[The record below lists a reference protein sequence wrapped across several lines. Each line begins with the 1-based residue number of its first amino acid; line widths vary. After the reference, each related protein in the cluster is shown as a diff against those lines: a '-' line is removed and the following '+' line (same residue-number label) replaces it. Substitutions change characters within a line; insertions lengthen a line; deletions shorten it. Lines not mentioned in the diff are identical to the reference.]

1 MRPGEGWVTDRKPN
15 PLLRLRAWF
24 ALRAYRKAEK
34 PYRRLLREIE
44 ALKAEQ
50 QAVLTSMAADNRAGR
65 LGKHEF
71 DVRSANLMGIT
82 ERLDELAEPWRKAD
96 AAMRSATATTQ
107 TVLRDIGFRE
117 IAD

>member
-50 QAVLTSMAADNRAGR
+50 QAVLTSMRPIIGPAGWANTSSMYGR
-65 LGKHEF
+65 L
-71 DVRSANLMGIT
+71 T
-82 ERLDELAEPWRKAD
+82 
-96 AAMRSATATTQ
+96 
-107 TVLRDIGFRE
+107 
-117 IAD
+117 